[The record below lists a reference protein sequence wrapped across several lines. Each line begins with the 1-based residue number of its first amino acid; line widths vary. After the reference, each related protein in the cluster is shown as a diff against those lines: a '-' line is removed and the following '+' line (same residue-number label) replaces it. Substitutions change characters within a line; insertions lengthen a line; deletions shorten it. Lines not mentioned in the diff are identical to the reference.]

1 MAARKSC
8 TKLTWSEAKNKVG
21 ESSGGQGKKKPNGL
35 VGTKNHATHQA
46 QKIISKG
53 DNRSQSD
60 KIKDRQAARLARKDA
75 ERQAYLN
82 AQREEE
88 KERAQLEQ
96 LVRPYDLAVE
106 RLDNI
111 ANDEQDNNINRK
123 AKSSTTTDDPNNT
136 LADLDLDQVCEC
148 RQMQL
153 DEILALE
160 AIYDGADMEPL
171 SFLTASKLEDH
182 RKTIEEWQLDESNEQ
197 LKKTVRD
204 LPPISFTLKLI
215 LENDD
220 VLSKGP
226 SSESSESE
234 SESELACLML
244 LKVTFPPLY
253 PLYESQT
260 PYFEVVD
267 LMVVDKT
274 SVCNKNKPLESI
286 GRLQE
291 DGFIEALKSQ
301 ALELHGMPC
310 VYEIVATWL
319 PEEGNFFSSFIILN
333 WFIIAETS
341 EGSNLALLLLLAT

>member
-182 RKTIEEWQLDESNEQ
+182 RKTIEEWQLDESNEE

-215 LENDD
+215 LENDGDD
-220 VLSKGP
+220 VSNNGP
-226 SSESSESE
+226 SLELLA

-253 PLYESQT
+253 PLYEGQT

-267 LMVVDKT
+267 FMVVDKT

-291 DGFIEALKSQ
+291 DEFIEALKSQ

-319 PEEGNFFSSFIILN
+319 PEEGNIFSSFIILN
-333 WFIIAETS
+333 
-341 EGSNLALLLLLAT
+341 

>member
-1 MAARKSC
+1 M
-8 TKLTWSEAKNKVG
+8 G
-21 ESSGGQGKKKPNGL
+21 DSSGGGQGKKKPNGL
-35 VGTKNHATHQA
+35 VGTKNHSTHQA
-46 QKIISKG
+46 QKIISKA

-75 ERQAYLN
+75 ERQEYLN
-82 AQREEE
+82 AQREVE
-88 KERAQLEQ
+88 KERAKLEQ
-96 LVRPYDLAVE
+96 LVRPYDLAIE
-106 RLDNI
+106 RLAKI
-111 ANDEQDNNINRK
+111 ASDEQINNNLRATK
-123 AKSSTTTDDPNNT
+123 STTSKDGPNNN
-136 LADLDLDQVCEC
+136 AVPDLDLDHVCEC

-171 SFLTASKLEDH
+171 SFLTASRLEDH
-182 RKTIEEWQLDESNEQ
+182 RKTIEEWQLDESNEA

-215 LENDD
+215 FENDD
-220 VLSKGP
+220 
-226 SSESSESE
+226 
-234 SESELACLML
+234 ELACLML

-260 PYFEVVD
+260 PNFDVVD
-267 LMVVDKT
+267 CMVVDK
-274 SVCNKNKPLESI
+274 SAVCNRNRPLESL

-291 DGFIEALKSQ
+291 DEFIQAMESQ

-319 PEEGNFFSSFIILN
+319 PEEGNLFTSFIAMN
-333 WFIIAETS
+333 
-341 EGSNLALLLLLAT
+341 

>member
-8 TKLTWSEAKNKVG
+8 TKLTWAEAKNRVG
-21 ESSGGQGKKKPNGL
+21 ESSGGGQGKKKPNGL

-46 QKIISKG
+46 QKIISKS

-75 ERQAYLN
+75 ERQQYLDE
-82 AQREEE
+82 QREVE
-88 KERAQLEQ
+88 KERAKLEQ
-96 LVRPYDLAVE
+96 LVRPYDLAIG
-106 RLDNI
+106 RLAKI
-111 ANDEQDNNINRK
+111 ASEEQNNNNNNNIR
-123 AKSSTTTDDPNNT
+123 AKQSTTSKDGQNKNT
-136 LADLDLDQVCEC
+136 APDLDLDQVCEC

-171 SFLTASKLEDH
+171 SFLTASRLEDH
-182 RKTIEEWQLDESNEQ
+182 RKTIEEWQLDESNEA

-215 LENDD
+215 FENDD
-220 VLSKGP
+220 
-226 SSESSESE
+226 
-234 SESELACLML
+234 ELACLML
-244 LKVTFPPLY
+244 LRVTFPPLY

-260 PYFEVVD
+260 PNFNVVD
-267 LMVVDKT
+267 CMVVDK
-274 SVCNKNKPLESI
+274 SAVCNSNKPLESL

-291 DGFIEALKSQ
+291 DEFIQAMESQ

-319 PEEGNFFSSFIILN
+319 PEEGNIFSSFITMN
-333 WFIIAETS
+333 
-341 EGSNLALLLLLAT
+341 